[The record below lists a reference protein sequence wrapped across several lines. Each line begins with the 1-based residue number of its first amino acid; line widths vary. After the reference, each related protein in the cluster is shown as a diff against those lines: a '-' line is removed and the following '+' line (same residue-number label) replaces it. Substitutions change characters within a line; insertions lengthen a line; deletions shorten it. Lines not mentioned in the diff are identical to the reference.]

1 MIEHFIIGGA
11 YQGKSDFAKRLCPEG
26 TVLDCKADSLE
37 NLSQYKIILN
47 LEEAVR
53 ILLRQGKDP
62 VSLLPALLDGKI
74 VTGREVGCGV
84 VPISAEERLFRDE
97 AGRTYQALS
106 QNAKRVTRMFCG
118 ISQSLKE

>member
-11 YQGKSDFAKRLCPEG
+11 YQGKSDFAKHLCPEG
-26 TVLDCKADSLE
+26 TVLDCKTDSLDDL
-37 NLSQYKIILN
+37 NQSRIVLN

-53 ILLRQGKDP
+53 ILLNQGKDP

-97 AGRTYQALS
+97 TGRTYQALS
-106 QNAKRVTRMFCG
+106 QNAKQITRMFCG
-118 ISQSLKE
+118 IAQTIKE